1 MEKRIVCKFG
11 GSNFKSR
18 ESVRAIIDAVSL
30 YDKPLILVVSA
41 FYGITNYLTEGIET
55 VQHNENY
62 VQKLISTI
70 KEKKMESID
79 FSISDEKIRRE
90 TYKMVD
96 ARLDELQRY
105 LLGVHY
111 IGELPHSVKDRI
123 LSYGERLSSLILTQT
138 LISCGFDA
146 EEALPEDLGL
156 ITDGEFSSASV
167 DFRESEKNISRN
179 LGNRQIYVVPGFY
192 GISPDGQINL
202 LGRGGS
208 DYSAAAIARAAGAES
223 LDIWKDVDGFMTA
236 NPKIIPAARPLPSL
250 SYREAAELSYFGASI
265 LHPRTV
271 EPLQDRNIP
280 IRILNIE
287 ADLSSLNP
295 LTIIDDSKQDGSHPA
310 RSVTYSDDFAILRV
324 TGPGVGIK
332 GGILGKITTTLDSR
346 GINIKS
352 VVTSQTSINLYLG
365 ADDLNRSVR
374 VMEELKLSTVTRLTP
389 MSGISI
395 IALVGEGLLDHP
407 DLAGRIVAPLVKEG
421 IKMPIVSLGASEGT
435 AYFVV
440 SQAERDRA
448 LRIIHKNFFEKD
460 DFESTGK

>member
-1 MEKRIVCKFG
+1 MKKRIVCKFG

-18 ESVRAIIDAVSL
+18 ESVRAIIEAVSL
-30 YDKPLILVVSA
+30 YDRPLILVVSA

-55 VQHNENY
+55 VQHDESH
-62 VQKLISTI
+62 VKELIDTI
-70 KEKKMESID
+70 KEKKMESIN
-79 FSISDEKIRRE
+79 FSIVDDAIRRKTCE
-90 TYKMVD
+90 LVD
-96 ARLDELQRY
+96 ARLDELSRF

-138 LISCGFDA
+138 LISREFDA

-156 ITDGEFSSASV
+156 VTDGEFSSASV
-167 DFRESEKNISRN
+167 DFRESEKRIPRN
-179 LGNRQIYVVPGFY
+179 LGKRQIYVVPGFY

-236 NPKIIPAARPLPSL
+236 NPKIIPSAQPLPFL

-271 EPLQDRNIP
+271 EPLLDKNIP

-287 ADLSSLNP
+287 ADLTRLYP
-295 LTIIDDSKQDGSHPA
+295 LTIIDGSHQEGNNPA
-310 RSVTYSDDFAILRV
+310 RSVTYSDDFAILRI

-332 GGILGKITTTLDSR
+332 GGILGKITTTLDR
-346 GINIKS
+346 REINIKS
-352 VVTSQTSINLYLG
+352 VVTSQTSINLYLA
-365 ADDLNRSVR
+365 ADDLDKSMR
-374 VMEELKLSTVTRLTP
+374 VMEELNLATVTRLTP

-440 SQAERDRA
+440 PQEERDRA
-448 LRIIHKNFFEKD
+448 LKIIHKNFFEQGGPNY
-460 DFESTGK
+460 EI